1 MADVHSKT
9 QRSFNMAQIRAKDTK
24 PEMIVRKLANALGF
38 RYRLHVRKLPGC
50 PDIVFS
56 SRQKVIFVHGCFWHM
71 HKCKYGKVTPKTNA
85 IFWRAKRLGNVGRD
99 KKNQIALKKA
109 GWKSLVVWECELR
122 KSEKVV
128 AKLRKF
134 LATESVR

>member
-1 MADVHSKT
+1 MADVHTKAI
-9 QRSFNMAQIRAKDTK
+9 RSYNMSRIHAKNTSPEIKIRSL
-24 PEMIVRKLANALGF
+24 VHALGY
-38 RYRLHVRKLPGC
+38 RYRLHAKKLPGC
-50 PDIVFS
+50 PDLVFS

-85 IFWRAKRLGNVGRD
+85 AFWQTKRLGNIGRD

-109 GWKSLVVWECELR
+109 GWKSLTIWECELR
-122 KSEKVV
+122 KPDKVV

-134 LATESVR
+134 LSTKL